1 MKLERKSGTDA
12 AEWFTQLGY
21 VTIIILLLHPRSL
34 IINYGLLLEY
44 QGPRWFGT
52 YSSLLNHRIKLVRA
66 SPTQKTSSNKQR
78 LTFVT
83 LGWLL
88 NYFCMLWQWF

>member
-1 MKLERKSGTDA
+1 MKLERKSGTDS

-21 VTIIILLLHPRSL
+21 VTIIILLLHLRSL

-52 YSSLLNHRIKLVRA
+52 HR
-66 SPTQKTSSNKQR
+66 
-78 LTFVT
+78 
-83 LGWLL
+83 
-88 NYFCMLWQWF
+88 Y

>member
-34 IINYGLLLEY
+34 IINYDNWNTKDQDGLVLIV
-44 QGPRWFGT
+44 
-52 YSSLLNHRIKLVRA
+52 IK
-66 SPTQKTSSNKQR
+66 PQDKT
-78 LTFVT
+78 
-83 LGWLL
+83 
-88 NYFCMLWQWF
+88 C